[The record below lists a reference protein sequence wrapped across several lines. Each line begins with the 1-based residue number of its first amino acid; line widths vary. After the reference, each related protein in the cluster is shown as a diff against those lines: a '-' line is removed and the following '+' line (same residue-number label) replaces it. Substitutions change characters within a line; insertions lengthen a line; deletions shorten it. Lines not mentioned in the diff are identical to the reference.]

1 MPTKISPMTNYY
13 IRKLYRQK
21 DPYLSQVEDMGDD
34 FSTFLNLDHVLKSL
48 YGKGNELDL
57 MIRQLETLVQY
68 HQGLTAQSITPPA
81 QVQEVEQRIFA
92 ILGES
97 KPAPSSSV
105 SVPSPTQGTQTP
117 LSSPELAVTSEQ
129 FLKILQQLQTTS
141 ITYLGAA
148 ITTNYLQASRPK
160 QDWCQQFDVQR
171 SQIDYAD
178 NPSQVLDAQQL
189 ELAQQWVNKFIHSCS
204 QVITMFPSIVDQ
216 PQLIQQLQPVANPA
230 QS

>member
-34 FSTFLNLDHVLKSL
+34 FSTVLNLEHVLKNL

-68 HQGLTAQSITPPA
+68 HQGLTAQSVTPPA
-81 QVQEVEQRIFA
+81 QLQEVEQRIFA

-97 KPAPSSSV
+97 QIPSPSV
-105 SVPSPTQGTQTP
+105 SVPFSTQETQTP
-117 LSSPELAVTSEQ
+117 ASPPEQTITIEQ
-129 FLKILQQLQTTS
+129 FLQILQQLQTTS

-148 ITTNYLQASRPK
+148 ITSNYLQASCPK
-160 QDWCQQFDVQR
+160 HDWCQQFDVQR
-171 SQIDYAD
+171 SQIIYAD
-178 NPSQVLDAQQL
+178 NPSQSMDVHQI
-189 ELAQQWVNKFIHSCS
+189 ELAQQWVNQFIHRCS
-204 QVITMFPSIVDQ
+204 QVITLFPSIVDQ
-216 PQLIQQLQPVANPA
+216 PQLLRQLQPMANPA
-230 QS
+230 TT